1 LSFSGNFI
9 ELVFGL
15 FLGGFDW
22 HLDFFW
28 EYLPAQDIAR
38 RMRDPTRS
46 FPTPAIAGGLFAI
59 NKEWFIEIGTYD
71 SGMEVGLK

>member
-1 LSFSGNFI
+1 MFKVN
-9 ELVFGL
+9 VFFNTFVP

-28 EYLPAQDIAR
+28 EWLPARDIAR
-38 RMRDPTRS
+38 RLRDPTRS

-59 NKEWFIEIGTYD
+59 NKQWFLDIGTYD
-71 SGMEVGLK
+71 SRMEVN